1 MQETTANA
9 YLRTKVMTAS
19 PAELRLMLLEGSIR
33 FARQASEGLEK
44 KDFEGAYNGF
54 TQCRAIIMELIN
66 SIRPEHDPELS
77 ERVRSLY
84 LFLYKELFEASFD
97 KDVARVGKVIELLE
111 FERETWVLLMEQ
123 MAKEAAGGGG
133 TGTALKA
140 AESPAVRP
148 TGTDGAPSS
157 LSIQA

>member
-1 MQETTANA
+1 MQKSPMHETTANA

-19 PAELRLMLLEGSIR
+19 PAELRLMLLDGAIR
-33 FARQASEGLEK
+33 FAGQARDGLAS

-66 SIRPEHDPELS
+66 GIRPEHEPELS

-84 LFLYKELFEASFD
+84 MFLYKELFEASFD
-97 KDVARVGKVIELLE
+97 KDVPRVEKVIELLE
-111 FERETWVLLMEQ
+111 FERETWVMLMDKLAHEGGNGK
-123 MAKEAAGGGG
+123 APPHPAASGSEASGG
-133 TGTALKA
+133 
-140 AESPAVRP
+140 PA
-148 TGTDGAPSS
+148 SS